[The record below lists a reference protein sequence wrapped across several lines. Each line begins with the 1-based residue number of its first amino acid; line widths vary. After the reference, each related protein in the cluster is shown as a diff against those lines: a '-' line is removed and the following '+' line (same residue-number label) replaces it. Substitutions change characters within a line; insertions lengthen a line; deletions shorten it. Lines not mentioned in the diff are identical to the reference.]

1 MTSNEHNNGNN
12 NLSAPKLPTV
22 VFMENSN
29 TQSDSNIENP
39 KSIQFFFNK
48 TRFLI
53 LVLSLACLT
62 VAQAN
67 TLGLNFTVICMS
79 DLVVEQNFSDSGK
92 QNIIFFKFTN
102 IRLKIVYQTHLDS
115 VHWLEDSSKISL
127 LFSAVAIGS
136 IIGTFP
142 IMWSISKFG
151 VR

>member
-1 MTSNEHNNGNN
+1 MTPNGHNNENN
-12 NLSAPKLPTV
+12 NLSTPKLPTV

-53 LVLSLACLT
+53 LMLSLACLT

-79 DLVVEQNFSDSGK
+79 DLAAEQNLTDPGK
-92 QNIIFFKFTN
+92 QNVILFKFTD
-102 IRLKIVYQTHLDS
+102 IRLNI
-115 VHWLEDSSKISL
+115 
-127 LFSAVAIGS
+127 F
-136 IIGTFP
+136 
-142 IMWSISKFG
+142 
-151 VR
+151 R